1 MKKAAL
7 FGVLNW
13 GLGHATRSIP
23 IIQSLL
29 RLNYEVV
36 ICSDG
41 DALLLL
47 KKEFPQAQFVEL
59 PGYKVRYDFRSMV
72 LNMVRYSIGMLKAI
86 HKEEKILKDLVEKHR
101 PSIIISDNRYGFHH
115 KSVKSIFITHQL
127 NIPSQKKWQTLT
139 ANKFLHQF
147 IKRFDLCWVPDF
159 EGTPNLSGQLSH
171 GVNLSIP
178 IQFIG
183 PLSRF
188 NSSDHALK
196 YEVAFVLSGPEP
208 QRGKLE
214 KMIANQE
221 NQFPAKCCIV
231 RGTNEPAG
239 YSVAPETN
247 LEVFDLLDSE
257 AMEQL
262 IAQSRLL
269 VCRAG
274 YTTIMDLIA
283 LQKSA
288 ILIPTPGQPEQEYL
302 AEHLSNQFPSFSFI
316 SQKEFSLA
324 DMCYENLPWTG
335 STPISNWSKDKL
347 QSLLTEVDVKP
358 V

>member
-1 MKKAAL
+1 VKKAVL

-23 IIQSLL
+23 IIRSIL
-29 RLNYEVV
+29 RLDYDLV

-47 KKEFPQAQFVEL
+47 KKEFPNAQFVEL
-59 PGYKVRYDFRSMV
+59 PGYNVRYDFRSMV

-86 HKEEKILKDLVEKHR
+86 HKEEKILKNLVDKHS
-101 PSIIISDNRYGFHH
+101 PSLIISDNRYGFHH

-159 EGTPNLSGQLSH
+159 EDAPNLSGQLSH

-178 IQFIG
+178 VQFIG

-188 NSSDHALK
+188 TPSSQEHK
-196 YEVAFVLSGPEP
+196 YEIAFVLSGPEP

-214 KMIANQE
+214 QMIVNQ
-221 NQFPAKCCIV
+221 QDLLQGKCCLV
-231 RGTNEPAG
+231 RGTNQPAE
-239 YSVAPETN
+239 YSYDPNDN
-247 LEVFDLLDSE
+247 LEVVDLLDSE
-257 AMEQL
+257 ALEQIL
-262 IAQSRLL
+262 SQSRIL

-274 YTTIMDLIA
+274 YTTIMDLVA
-283 LQKSA
+283 LQKPA
-288 ILIPTPGQPEQEYL
+288 VLIPTPGQPEQEYL
-302 AEHLSNQFPSFSFI
+302 AKHLSTQFPSFSFV
-316 SQKEFSLA
+316 SQKEFSL
-324 DMCYENLPWTG
+324 ENILLEDIPWTG
-335 STPISNWSKDKL
+335 STSISNWSEVKL
-347 QSLLTEVDVKP
+347 ESLLNAEVIGP
-358 V
+358 